1 MPRKCDFWNGV
12 LPALI
17 YIISENS
24 KRTFLPVIKLL
35 RVEEFSQQEHENKC
49 DIKDLQSRI
58 KCKFLGKKQNNL
70 FYYFDSI

>member
-58 KCKFLGKKQNNL
+58 KCKFLGKKTKQPFLL
-70 FYYFDSI
+70 F